1 MQKPK
6 NRKVSNPLG
15 LAVLVCLYEQPMHP
29 YQISATLKERA
40 KEKSI
45 KLNYGSLYTVI
56 NALEKARFVEV
67 QGKEQQGQRPERTVY
82 EITEKGLAE
91 LQDWMRELLSRPF
104 KEYPRFMAALSLMP
118 SLPPDEVVSLL
129 RERQDRLRSKILAIH
144 DALQRSGDQG
154 VDRLFTIE
162 VEYELAMMEAERRW
176 VGGLIKTIK
185 ESPGFGEKWATLLSQ
200 VHEALQSRLKEK
212 KDSEPRQKRI
222 ADHPTK

>member
-1 MQKPK
+1 M
-6 NRKVSNPLG
+6 
-15 LAVLVCLYEQPMHP
+15 
-29 YQISATLKERA
+29 
-40 KEKSI
+40 
-45 KLNYGSLYTVI
+45 I

-104 KEYPRFMAALSLMP
+104 KEYPRFMAALSLIP

-144 DALQRSGDQG
+144 DALQRSGEQG

-185 ESPGFGEKWATLLSQ
+185 ESPGFAEKWAALLSQ
-200 VHEALQSRLKEK
+200 VQEALQYRLKEK

-222 ADHPTK
+222 AD